1 MLDRCQFCAQETRS
15 EIVLAMT
22 CYRSR
27 PWWVIHMRLPIFV
40 CQVDLE
46 LDHGEIDLGRR
57 PMAVRDAWRAG
68 KLVVVVVVL
77 RQTSSLT

>member
-1 MLDRCQFCAQETRS
+1 MLDRCQFCAQEMRS
-15 EIVLAMT
+15 EIVWAMT
-22 CYRSR
+22 CYCSR
-27 PWWVIHMRLPIFV
+27 LWWVIRRQLPIFV

-68 KLVVVVVVL
+68 RLVVVVVVL
-77 RQTSSLT
+77 RQTDSST